1 MADHSLLQDKAAD
14 LGRLI
19 GQSAEYQAVKRA
31 GEALNA
37 DREAVTLLQ
46 QMERLQSE
54 AQRMIQRGEQ
64 PDEEMERQLD
74 ELLGKIQGNSLYQ
87 RMAASEEN
95 FNKLML
101 RVNDWIGDGIRKGAA
116 SSIITLG

>member
-1 MADHSLLQDKAAD
+1 MSDHTLLQDKAAD

-37 DREAVTLLQ
+37 DREAVALLQ
-46 QMERLQSE
+46 QMERLQTD

-64 PDEEMERQLD
+64 PGEEMERQLD
-74 ELLGKIQGNSLYQ
+74 ELLGKIQGNALYQ
-87 RMAASEEN
+87 RMAVSEEN
-95 FNKLML
+95 FNKLMQ
-101 RVNDWIGDGIRKGAA
+101 RVNEWIGEGIRKGAA

>member
-1 MADHSLLQDKAAD
+1 MADYTILQEKAAD
-14 LGRLI
+14 LGRHI

-37 DREAVTLLQ
+37 DREAVALLQ
-46 QMERLQSE
+46 EMERLQTD

-64 PDEEMERQLD
+64 PGAEMETQLD
-74 ELLGKIQGNSLYQ
+74 ELLGKIQGNPLYQ
-87 RMAASEEN
+87 RMAVAEEN

-101 RVNDWIGDGIRKGAA
+101 KVNDWIGEGIRKGAT

>member
-1 MADHSLLQDKAAD
+1 MADHTLLQEKAAD

-37 DREAVTLLQ
+37 DREAVALLQ
-46 QMERLQSE
+46 QMERLQTD

-64 PDEEMERQLD
+64 PGPEMEQQLD
-74 ELLGKIQGNSLYQ
+74 DLLGKIQSNGLYQ
-87 RMAASEEN
+87 RMAAAEEN

-101 RVNDWIGDGIRKGAA
+101 KVNDWIGEGIRKGAT
-116 SSIITLG
+116 SSIITLS